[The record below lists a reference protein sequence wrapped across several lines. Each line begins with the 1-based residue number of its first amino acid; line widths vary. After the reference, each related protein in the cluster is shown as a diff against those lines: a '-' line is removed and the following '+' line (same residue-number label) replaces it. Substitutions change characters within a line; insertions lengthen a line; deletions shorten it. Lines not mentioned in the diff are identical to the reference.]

1 MSVLN
6 QHIVHIWHT
15 KFEDHAKKYKYFQS
29 WLAPEEKI
37 RAGKLAISWRQ
48 RFIIA
53 RAVLRD
59 ILAYYSEQYP
69 QKLKLI
75 YSPSGKPLLSNSEQR
90 LEFNLSHSKN
100 ILAYVFTLDTPIG
113 IDIEYINHR
122 RHLDKIAYRFLP
134 AYEYDRLQLLDH
146 KKKLKEFFEAWVR
159 NEALIK
165 AKGASLQTHPH
176 SRYELDLNSHLDPLK
191 CTKKEI
197 NSLYTISNLS
207 LYPDFTTA
215 VALKGNEKPIVIK
228 KYTKRLSRLNK

>member
-1 MSVLN
+1 
-6 QHIVHIWHT
+6 
-15 KFEDHAKKYKYFQS
+15 
-29 WLAPEEKI
+29 
-37 RAGKLAISWRQ
+37 
-48 RFIIA
+48 
-53 RAVLRD
+53 
-59 ILAYYSEQYP
+59 
-69 QKLKLI
+69 
-75 YSPSGKPLLSNSEQR
+75 
-90 LEFNLSHSKN
+90 
-100 ILAYVFTLDTPIG
+100 
-113 IDIEYINHR
+113 
-122 RHLDKIAYRFLP
+122 
-134 AYEYDRLQLLDH
+134 LQLLDH